1 MKNRA
6 VLLAASVL
14 FLAVPAFA
22 QRPEDRRPNE
32 QRGEEKHD
40 EHGPNAPRA
49 NQGRIPD
56 PPPAPRIT
64 LRPSRAGPQGRR
76 ARQHLAACE
85 QWSLVWP
92 RQAQRQALSSG
103 SSVRTRT
110 SRTFRPILPVQSGT
124 IRRQPS
130 YLLVPRG
137 LFVSDCF
144 LGLAG
149 CGGLVLEL

>member
-32 QRGEEKHD
+32 QRGEENTMSTD
-40 EHGPNAPRA
+40 RMRLAPIKGA
-49 NQGRIPD
+49 SPI
-56 PPPAPRIT
+56 PPAPRIT
-64 LRPSRAGPQGRR
+64 LRPSLAGPQGRR